1 LRILLV
7 GSGGRE
13 HALAWSLS
21 ASPVCDEL
29 IVAPGNAGIAE
40 IARTAP
46 VAAGDVDG
54 LVALAKTEPVDFVVV
69 GPEQPLVLGLVDRLE
84 AAGIAAFGPSLA
96 AARLEGSK
104 AFQPRAF
111 AASVHKSLAP
121 PATTSAPR
129 ARPSSSRRTAWRL
142 EKAWWS
148 RRLWTK
154 PKRRRRRA

>member
-1 LRILLV
+1 MLKARPGRANGGAVTLRILLV
-7 GSGGRE
+7 GSCGGE

-46 VAAGDVDG
+46 VAAADLDG

-84 AAGIAAFGPSLA
+84 AAGIKAFGPA
-96 AARLEGSK
+96 AACGGLEG
-104 AFQPRAF
+104 PRGVMRELCA
-111 AASVHKSLAP
+111 
-121 PATTSAPR
+121 
-129 ARPSSSRRTAWRL
+129 
-142 EKAWWS
+142 
-148 RRLWTK
+148 
-154 PKRRRRRA
+154 